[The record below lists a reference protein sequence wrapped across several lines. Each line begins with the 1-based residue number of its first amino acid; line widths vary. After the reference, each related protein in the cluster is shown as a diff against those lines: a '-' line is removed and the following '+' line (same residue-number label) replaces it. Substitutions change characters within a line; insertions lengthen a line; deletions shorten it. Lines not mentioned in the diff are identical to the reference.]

1 MPANAWTRLP
11 QPNAPDS
18 DILIS
23 AQPGRYLWL
32 RLVLHG
38 PGNATPRISRVE
50 IEFPRVSLARMLP
63 AAFRQDPVSAD
74 LTDRFVA
81 IMDRPLRDIERRVD
95 HNAALYDP
103 EAAPAMPGADM
114 LSFIAGWIGF
124 KFESRWPIERRRRM
138 LKAMAR
144 LLYLR
149 GTAEGLRQAMI
160 AYFGWREQA
169 ACEKRIVPCG
179 CHPRCGLPPAPA
191 SSQPMM
197 ILEHW
202 RLRRWLFL
210 GAGRLGDAAVLWGSG
225 ILDKVE
231 LDRGARVGASRLDS
245 VHDTLRDPFYVTAW
259 KFSLFLP
266 ARYGREA
273 AERGAILRFVDQFRP
288 AHAAARIVYVAPRMR
303 IGIQAAIGFDAV
315 IARYPAATTRLGEMR
330 LGRGTVTPVPRRDE
344 PRRLGGD
351 SFLGAPSISRRT
363 TDEGRS

>member
-1 MPANAWTRLP
+1 
-11 QPNAPDS
+11 
-18 DILIS
+18 
-23 AQPGRYLWL
+23 
-32 RLVLHG
+32 
-38 PGNATPRISRVE
+38 
-50 IEFPRVSLARMLP
+50 
-63 AAFRQDPVSAD
+63 
-74 LTDRFVA
+74 
-81 IMDRPLRDIERRVD
+81 
-95 HNAALYDP
+95 
-103 EAAPAMPGADM
+103 MPGADM
-114 LSFIAGWIGF
+114 LSFIAGWIGL

-160 AYFGWREQA
+160 AYFGWREPA

-179 CHPRCGLPPAPA
+179 CHPRCGLPPAPV
-191 SSQPMM
+191 SGQPMM

-245 VHDTLRDPFYVTAW
+245 VHDSLRDPFFVTAW

-288 AHAAARIVYVAPRMR
+288 ATPRRGSFMWRRGCGSAFRPRSASTPSSPAIRPRQPGSARCGSAAAPSRRFLAATSPAVS
-303 IGIQAAIGFDAV
+303 AAIPFSV
-315 IARYPAATTRLGEMR
+315 RPAFPVVRQTRVDHEL
-330 LGRGTVTPVPRRDE
+330 
-344 PRRLGGD
+344 
-351 SFLGAPSISRRT
+351 SS
-363 TDEGRS
+363 